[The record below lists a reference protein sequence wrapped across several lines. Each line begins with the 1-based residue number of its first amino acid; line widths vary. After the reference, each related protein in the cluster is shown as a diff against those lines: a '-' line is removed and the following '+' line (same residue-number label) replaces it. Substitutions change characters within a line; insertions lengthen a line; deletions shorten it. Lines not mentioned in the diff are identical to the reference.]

1 MGQSA
6 SGCETEAVVSNYV
19 KMRHRSYACVAMYKF
34 KSRAAGELIML
45 EPNGR
50 QILSIL
56 GRSDAA
62 SQTQGILLP
71 EHMPEAIA
79 KLEAAIATDEAHKAQ
94 LLQQAKDQGE
104 KPPRFEGIS
113 LRQRA
118 LPFIAL
124 IRRSLKEEKEI
135 VWGV

>member
-1 MGQSA
+1 
-6 SGCETEAVVSNYV
+6 
-19 KMRHRSYACVAMYKF
+19 MYKF
-34 KSRAAGELIML
+34 KSRAAGDLIML

-62 SQTQGILLP
+62 SQAQGILLP

-79 KLEAAIATDEAHKAQ
+79 QLEAAIQADEDHKAQ
-94 LLQQAKDQGE
+94 LLQEAKDKGE
-104 KPPRFEGIS
+104 TPPRFEGIS

-118 LPFIAL
+118 LPFIEM
-124 IRRSLKEEKEI
+124 IRRSLKDDKEI